1 MGTKKG
7 KLFRN
12 NECDYLEIETNTK
25 QEQEQEKS
33 TWIRPLLLY
42 GFNSLQQT
50 MNLIFHFAFHV

>member
-33 TWIRPLLLY
+33 T
-42 GFNSLQQT
+42 
-50 MNLIFHFAFHV
+50 